1 MRVVRNG
8 KVLAV
13 LSEIRRQPDK
23 LVAVWNG
30 PPPPFEPSDQLEA
43 LVLESDDGLSSE
55 DAWLCRYE
63 LTAGV
68 AEVEFG
74 STDYCA
80 PPWRRSSSPERT
92 SEDASAAGGPGK
104 VSPSAPEASE
114 PRKERRSVL
123 VVDDDADILEAL
135 ADSLDAAGFGVHTA
149 HGGREAL
156 MMTEEEA
163 PDIAVIDLIM
173 PEVSGQEV
181 CRAIRADPRLAQTRI
196 LVLSAA
202 EDARMVAAECDADG
216 AITKPFTT
224 ALLLHEVR
232 RLAAS

>member
-1 MRVVRNG
+1 
-8 KVLAV
+8 
-13 LSEIRRQPDK
+13 
-23 LVAVWNG
+23 
-30 PPPPFEPSDQLEA
+30 
-43 LVLESDDGLSSE
+43 
-55 DAWLCRYE
+55 
-63 LTAGV
+63 
-68 AEVEFG
+68 
-74 STDYCA
+74 
-80 PPWRRSSSPERT
+80 
-92 SEDASAAGGPGK
+92 
-104 VSPSAPEASE
+104 
-114 PRKERRSVL
+114 
-123 VVDDDADILEAL
+123 
-135 ADSLDAAGFGVHTA
+135 
-149 HGGREAL
+149 

-181 CRAIRADPRLAQTRI
+181 CRAIRADPRLSQTRI